1 MNEINSGQQT
11 DITFHK
17 VELEKAKQNLIFIFD
32 K

>member
-17 VELEKAKQNLIFIFD
+17 VELEKAKQFNLHF
-32 K
+32 